1 MAAAVCA
8 MAMTVCAMAMTAAA
22 GAQRRIGFVNFPIGR
37 GRYMCTN
44 LFGMIFFQPV
54 EILNLETFHLPKSGF
69 GSKRNAIARLAAG
82 AMTVCAMA
90 AAR

>member
-1 MAAAVCA
+1 
-8 MAMTVCAMAMTAAA
+8 
-22 GAQRRIGFVNFPIGR
+22 
-37 GRYMCTN
+37 MCTN

-90 AAR
+90 AAAAQRRRRQRRGGGRSAESAAAAR